1 VNPLRQGTGRRAG
14 RSSSLE
20 ATLLIVGVAALGFN
34 LRGAI
39 AGLPPIF
46 PELQARLHL
55 SSAEVSLLAA
65 APVICFGVISGL
77 AAPLGRRL
85 GEERT
90 LLLAIGALT
99 VGLVLRAADPV
110 TLLFPGTIIACA
122 GIAIMNVLLSSLI
135 KRRWPERAGFLI
147 GVYITALSVGA
158 IIASLVSVPLYDGTH
173 GSLAVTLGWL
183 VVPAVIGAFLWL
195 PQLRASTGSKPSQA
209 STAATASTTS
219 PSPTSPGAGSP
230 STTSPSTTSPGA
242 GSPSAGSAVGIVPGN
257 PGATARRRRRPGGLW
272 RQGLTWQVTLF
283 MGTQSLL
290 YYATLSWLPTIFQD
304 RGVSATG
311 AGDLLGV
318 LGIGN
323 LALALVAP
331 MLAQRMRSQHAL
343 VIPIVI
349 GVAVGTA
356 GALWAPVGSAVVWM
370 LILGA
375 AQNAALG
382 LAIYF
387 TMARAPDPA
396 TAASL
401 SAMAQAVGYLFAS
414 LGPLEVGLL
423 HSATGSWNPPV
434 AVLLALTLLLLVAG
448 LLAARPVTLE
458 PKAGVSAT

>member
-230 STTSPSTTSPGA
+230 S
-242 GSPSAGSAVGIVPGN
+242 AGSAVGIVPGN

>member
-1 VNPLRQGTGRRAG
+1 MNLLRPGTGRDTTRG
-14 RSSSLE
+14 SSLE

-46 PELQARLHL
+46 PELQTRLHL
-55 SSAEVSLLAA
+55 SNAEVSLLAA

-77 AAPLGRRL
+77 AAPLARRL

-90 LLLAIGALT
+90 LLLAIVALIA
-99 VGLVLRAADPV
+99 GLALRAVDPG
-110 TLLFPGTIIACA
+110 TLLFPGTILACA
-122 GIAIMNVLLSSLI
+122 GIAIMNVLLGSLI
-135 KRRWPERAGFLI
+135 KRRWPERAGFLVGI
-147 GVYITALSVGA
+147 YITTLSIGA
-158 IIASLVSVPLYDGTH
+158 IIASLVSVPLYDAAN
-173 GSLAVTLGWL
+173 GSLLLTLGWL
-183 VVPAVIGAFLWL
+183 VVPAVIGTLLWL
-195 PQLRASTGSKPSQA
+195 PQLRAGAASGGNKATTGP
-209 STAATASTTS
+209 
-219 PSPTSPGAGSP
+219 
-230 STTSPSTTSPGA
+230 
-242 GSPSAGSAVGIVPGN
+242 
-257 PGATARRRRRPGGLW
+257 RRMAGGLW

-290 YYATLSWLPTIFQD
+290 YYATLSWLPTIFRD

-323 LALALVAP
+323 LALALAAP

-349 GVAVGTA
+349 GIAVGTA
-356 GALWAPVGSAVVWM
+356 GALWAPVGSAIAWM

-387 TMARAPDPA
+387 TVARAPDPA
-396 TAASL
+396 AAASL
-401 SAMAQAVGYLFAS
+401 SAIAQAVGYLFAS
-414 LGPLEVGLL
+414 TGPLEVGLL

-434 AVLLALTLLLLVAG
+434 IVLLVLTILLLVSG

-458 PKAGVSAT
+458 LPAPEARP

>member
-1 VNPLRQGTGRRAG
+1 VNLLRPGTGRDATRG
-14 RSSSLE
+14 SSLE
-20 ATLLIVGVAALGFN
+20 ATLLIIGVAALGFN

-39 AGLPPIF
+39 AGLPPVF

-55 SSAEVSLLAA
+55 SNPEVSLLAA
-65 APVICFGVISGL
+65 VPVICFGAVSGL

-90 LLLAIGALT
+90 LLLAVAALIA
-99 VGLVLRAADPV
+99 GLALRAVAPG
-110 TLLFPGTIIACA
+110 TLLFPGTILACG
-122 GIAIMNVLLSSLI
+122 GIAIMNVLLGSLI
-135 KRRWPERAGFLI
+135 KRRWPERAGFLVGI
-147 GVYITALSVGA
+147 YITALSLGA
-158 IIASLVSVPLYDGTH
+158 IIASLVSVPLYDGTN
-173 GSLAVTLGWL
+173 GSLLVTLGWV

-195 PQLRASTGSKPSQA
+195 PQLRAGQRE
-209 STAATASTTS
+209 AATPA
-219 PSPTSPGAGSP
+219 GAAP
-230 STTSPSTTSPGA
+230 K
-242 GSPSAGSAVGIVPGN
+242 
-257 PGATARRRRRPGGLW
+257 RRRMARGLW

-290 YYATLSWLPTIFQD
+290 YYATLSWLPTIFRD

-323 LALALVAP
+323 LALALAAP

-349 GVAVGTA
+349 GIAVGTA
-356 GALWAPVGSAVVWM
+356 GALWAPVGSAIAWM

-387 TMARAPDPA
+387 TVARAPDPA
-396 TAASL
+396 TAVSL
-401 SAMAQAVGYLFAS
+401 SAIAQAVGYLFAS
-414 LGPLEVGLL
+414 TGPLEVGLL

-434 AVLLALTLLLLVAG
+434 VVLLVLTVLLLVAG

-458 PKAGVSAT
+458 TQAAGSRP

>member
-1 VNPLRQGTGRRAG
+1 VNLLRQGTSRGIGRG
-14 RSSSLE
+14 SSLE

-39 AGLPPIF
+39 AGLPPVF

-55 SSAEVSLLAA
+55 SNTVVSLLAA
-65 APVICFGVISGL
+65 APVICFGVISGF

-90 LLLAIGALT
+90 LLLAIGALIA
-99 VGLVLRAADPV
+99 GLVLRAVDPG
-110 TLLFPGTIIACA
+110 TLLFPGTILACA

-135 KRRWPERAGFLI
+135 KRRWPERAGLLI
-147 GVYITALSVGA
+147 GIYITGLSVGA
-158 IIASLVSVPLYDGTH
+158 IIASLVSVPLYDGTN
-173 GSLAVTLGWL
+173 GSLLVTLGWL
-183 VVPAVIGAFLWL
+183 VAPAVVGAFLWL
-195 PQLRASTGSKPSQA
+195 PQLRASAPPSPAAKPGSPAAEPHSPA
-209 STAATASTTS
+209 ARPLNPAATPGRHR
-219 PSPTSPGAGSP
+219 PSG
-230 STTSPSTTSPGA
+230 
-242 GSPSAGSAVGIVPGN
+242 
-257 PGATARRRRRPGGLW
+257 RLW
-272 RQGLTWQVTLF
+272 RQGITWQVTLF

-290 YYATLSWLPTIFQD
+290 YYATLSWLPTIFRD
-304 RGVSATG
+304 RGVSATD

-323 LALALVAP
+323 LALALAAP

-349 GVAVGTA
+349 GIAVGTA

-414 LGPLEVGLL
+414 TGPLEVGLL

-434 AVLLALTLLLLVAG
+434 AVLLALTVLLLASG

-458 PKAGVSAT
+458 PATLEPTTPVIAT